1 MPTATLIVL
10 LMASAN
16 LTKLNNHFGVF
27 ALGGRLISLVL
38 HGKSPSSEVYPNIAH
53 KTARLTSS
61 VRGFLNDQTKQSRMS
76 VLNQT
81 HRINLLPIFGVTD
94 RLMPSQP
101 FITPTPLELNS
112 NKITLAFSLGDF
124 SRRTVTN
131 VSRLHPNDF
140 ITSLHIRGL
149 DYFQILAHNVRA
161 ETTVTV
167 IHSFYS
173 Y

>member
-94 RLMPSQP
+94 RLMPS
-101 FITPTPLELNS
+101 
-112 NKITLAFSLGDF
+112 
-124 SRRTVTN
+124 
-131 VSRLHPNDF
+131 
-140 ITSLHIRGL
+140 
-149 DYFQILAHNVRA
+149 
-161 ETTVTV
+161 
-167 IHSFYS
+167 
-173 Y
+173 